1 MYTSFT
7 LNSEIARQRRS
18 VLIARSARYR
28 KSHRSI
34 AAVPETS
41 GSVVALPAARVV
53 STCDESLVA

>member
-7 LNSEIARQRRS
+7 LNSEIARQRHS

-28 KSHRSI
+28 ASRRST

-41 GSVVALPAARVV
+41 GSLVELPAALAV
-53 STCDESLVA
+53 STCDECLVA